1 MSFDKVLLQFY
12 LELVFDGLI
21 RNQIVFELL
30 EFKAELVL
38 ILQRLY
44 VLLILDREFSELTE
58 GLINV
63 EVVFKILEQLLCDC
77 LQLLIKV
84 QFLDK

>member
-1 MSFDKVLLQFY
+1 
-12 LELVFDGLI
+12 LI

-38 ILQRLY
+38 ILQGLY
-44 VLLILDREFSELTE
+44 ILLILNREFSELTE